1 MSRKQAAYLFTAGV
15 FVFALSHWLVGR
27 LPAPSDLRGELLG
40 EPEQLE
46 NLRAPFDVSTGGV
59 KYTVT
64 PRYAYDL
71 YGLVVSRH
79 DAKAFADL
87 VHAEWKDNL
96 NVVDL
101 CVIWGQN
108 ARSGAYQGL
117 SYSSEAFTCNY
128 KTNSREAFRL
138 FDENAISN
146 NHLLTDSA
154 RVARLLREVR
164 VGDQVHITGSLVDY
178 AHHHGFDFS
187 RGTSTV
193 RTDRGNG
200 ACETVFVDGIEI
212 LAGGG
217 AGGFVLRWLS
227 LGLLLASGVFWWRSP
242 VDPRRY

>member
-1 MSRKQAAYLFTAGV
+1 MSRKQAAYLLATGL
-15 FVFALSHWLVGR
+15 FVFALAHWLLGS
-27 LPAPSDLRGELLG
+27 LPAPADLHVELFG
-40 EPEQLE
+40 EPEQVE

-101 CVIWGQN
+101 CVIWGKN
-108 ARSGAYQGL
+108 AKSGAYRGL
-117 SYSSEAFTCNY
+117 TYSSDAFTCHY
-128 KTNSREAFRL
+128 KTGSREAFRL
-138 FDENAISN
+138 FDEDGISN

-154 RVARLLREVR
+154 RVSRLLREVR
-164 VGDQVHITGSLVDY
+164 VGDQIHITGSLVDY
-178 AHHHGFDFS
+178 AHHKGFDFS

-200 ACETVFVDGIEI
+200 ACETVFVDGVEI
-212 LAGGG
+212 LEAGGE
-217 AGGFVLRWLS
+217 GGLVLWWLS
-227 LGLLLASGVFWWRSP
+227 MGLLLASAVFWWRSP
-242 VDPRRY
+242 IDPGGY